1 MEKWL
6 LKRWRLSV
14 CLIVTFLSTA
24 FAEVVYLHSQRNSS
38 IEFSCVPPLNSDQ
51 LFAFSLNRDWLQ
63 KGTVLYHNF
72 KSQPSIKDPTFN
84 DRISDQTNRNQT
96 VSVSITLLQGYDTDV
111 YVCMFHYRTP
121 TGFQNLS
128 GKARF
133 LLYVKDSHI
142 EPCSC
147 SSYTPLLFSLSAAGG
162 LLFFIILILAAMQY
176 IEPCSCSSYTPL
188 LFSLSAAGGL
198 LFFIILILAAMQCK
212 KPSRGGQT
220 KPQLSVPIY
229 EEMNG
234 VREKPNSRS
243 LEDDVSSL
251 YVRPK
256 KENPY
261 IN

>member
-14 CLIVTFLSTA
+14 CLLVTFLSTA

-38 IEFSCVPPLNSDQ
+38 IEFSCVPPQNSDQ
-51 LFAFSLNRDWLQ
+51 LFAFSLKRDWLQ

-72 KSQPSIKDPTFN
+72 KSQPSINDPTFN
-84 DRISDQTNRNQT
+84 DRISDQTDGNQT
-96 VSVSITLLQGYDTDV
+96 VSVSITFLQGYDTDV
-111 YVCMFHYRTP
+111 YVCVFHYRTP

-128 GKARF
+128 GKARI
-133 LLYVKDSHI
+133 LLYVQDYHI

-162 LLFFIILILAAMQY
+162 LLFFIILV
-176 IEPCSCSSYTPL
+176 
-188 LFSLSAAGGL
+188 
-198 LFFIILILAAMQCK
+198 LAAMQCKK